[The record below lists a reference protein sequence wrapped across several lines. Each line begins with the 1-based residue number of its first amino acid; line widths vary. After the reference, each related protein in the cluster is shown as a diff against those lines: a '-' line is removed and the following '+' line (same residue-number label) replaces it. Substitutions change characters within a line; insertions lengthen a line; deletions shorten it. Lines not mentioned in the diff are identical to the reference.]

1 MELRHLRYFLAVAE
15 REHFTR
21 ASESLHVSQPTLSLQ
36 IKQLEEELG
45 TPFFDRVGK
54 RVRLTDAGRVF
65 REHARR
71 ALREMEDAQIAINEL
86 EGLMRGAVT
95 VGVVQTVNAYLVPQ
109 IVTRLSAEWPAV
121 QIKIEELANGK
132 IEEGLVEGRVNV
144 GVGFIPTTAAEIVA
158 EPLFDEALVLIV
170 SDNHKFANRSH
181 VPVRELHGEPLV
193 LLSQNFCT
201 RRLTDV
207 SLAEGGA
214 CPRIAVEM
222 NSIEGILATVRAG
235 GAATVLPSLAVGRGL
250 PGVRAITLTKPT
262 PRRTVGMLWHRD
274 GYRTAAARAFAKTV
288 KRVVEDWQPLNV
300 GRSKSGSKNVT
311 GRQQSNGGRKM
322 SGPARR

>member
-45 TPFFDRVGK
+45 TPFFDRIGK

-86 EGLMRGAVT
+86 EGLKRGAVT

-109 IVTRLSAEWPAV
+109 IVTRLSAEWPAL

-132 IEEGLVEGRVNV
+132 IEEGLVEGRLNV

-158 EPLFDEALVLIV
+158 EPLFEEDLVLIV
-170 SDNHKFANRSH
+170 SANHKFANRKH
-181 VPVRELHGEPLV
+181 VPVRELNGEPLV
-193 LLSQNFCT
+193 LLSKNFCT

-214 CPRIAVEM
+214 CPHIAIEM

-235 GAATVLPSLAVGRGL
+235 GAATVLPSLAVGPGL
-250 PGVRAITLTKPT
+250 PGIHAIKLTNPT
-262 PRRTVGMLWHRD
+262 PHRTVGMLWHRD

-288 KRVVEDWQPLNV
+288 ARVVEDTQPI
-300 GRSKSGSKNVT
+300 
-311 GRQQSNGGRKM
+311 NGGTSTPRSQGSRARKQ
-322 SGPARR
+322 SKRSQSH